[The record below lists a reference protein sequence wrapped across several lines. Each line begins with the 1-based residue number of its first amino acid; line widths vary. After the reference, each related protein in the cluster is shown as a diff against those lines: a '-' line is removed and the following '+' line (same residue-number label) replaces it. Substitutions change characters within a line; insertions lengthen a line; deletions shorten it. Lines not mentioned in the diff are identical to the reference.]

1 MMAREGQHP
10 RRLGLFE
17 MLVLLLASVT
27 IGGAGFT
34 AVALYRT
41 TQDLLLRSLEVRARA
56 AAGFGAL
63 LAADALAEGNPGRM
77 TRYVEGMARNS
88 PETWV
93 AALVFDAAGVLVARG
108 GDVDTGVLSLA
119 RRALARPGT
128 PVWSPGRRPDGMV
141 ACAVP
146 AETGREIGGH
156 YVLLGRL
163 GPEAPHLSAVRRYGV
178 GVAAVMGCGLLASL
192 LLVRWLAGPIERL
205 EAVVGRV
212 REGDLSVRA
221 EEGAWGEAGRL
232 ARGVNA
238 MLDRIERLVA
248 EVRDAE
254 ARARRAEEL
263 QSLAHLGGGLAH
275 EIKNPLTTVRLL
287 IESMVREARDGG
299 ERIEVARQDLELLA
313 SQVAKIDEVLEE
325 FVAYARPRPL
335 RPGSVDLGDVFGAV
349 VEAQAVA
356 ARERGVRLQAFPG
369 PPARV
374 WADRQRLEQALTN
387 LVANALAHSPP
398 GGTVRVGWSGGD
410 GRFTLWVEDEGEGI
424 PEEIRGRIFEP
435 FFSKREGGMGLGLS
449 IVRSAVLQH
458 GWEIEV
464 EDTAAGGARFVIR
477 GETGVD
483 DGEGAG
489 PESASQPPGLPAS

>member
-1 MMAREGQHP
+1 A
-10 RRLGLFE
+10 
-17 MLVLLLASVT
+17 VLR
-27 IGGAGFT
+27 
-34 AVALYRT
+34 VA
-41 TQDLLLRSLEVRARA
+41 DLARA
-56 AAGFGAL
+56 G
-63 LAADALAEGNPGRM
+63 P
-77 TRYVEGMARNS
+77 V
-88 PETWV
+88 WV
-93 AALVFDAAGVLVARG
+93 PARG
-108 GDVDTGVLSLA
+108 
-119 RRALARPGT
+119 RR
-128 PVWSPGRRPDGMV
+128 GRVV
-141 ACAVP
+141 AAVP
-146 AETGREIGGH
+146 AEGRDGETLGL
-156 YVLLGRL
+156 YVLVGRL
-163 GPEAPHLSAVRRYGV
+163 PADAPYLRVLRRQ
-178 GVAAVMGCGLLASL
+178 GVAVGALVFAVFIVSVLG
-192 LLVRWLAGPIERL
+192 VRWLAGPLDRL

-299 ERIEVARQDLELLA
+299 QRIEVARQDLELLA

-335 RPGSVDLGDVFGAV
+335 RPGPVDLGDVVGAV

-424 PEEIRGRIFEP
+424 PAEMRGRIFEP

-477 GETGVD
+477 GKTGVD
-483 DGEGAG
+483 
-489 PESASQPPGLPAS
+489 